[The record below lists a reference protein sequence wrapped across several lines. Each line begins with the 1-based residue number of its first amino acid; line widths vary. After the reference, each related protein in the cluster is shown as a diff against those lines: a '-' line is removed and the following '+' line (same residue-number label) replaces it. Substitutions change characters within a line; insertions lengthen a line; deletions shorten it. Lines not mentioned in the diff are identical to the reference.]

1 MAGRDAAG
9 VTSPPP
15 GSYGFYPNNAAQAG
29 PGSQGM
35 VTSPSMDGSIS
46 SQTNSNGQVHRRTQ
60 SLRPFSAF
68 QPLENPAS
76 YNGDGPG
83 PRPPSPRSARTL
95 SAYDSGLQP
104 WAAPTGSTARSIRS
118 TPAPLTFKSPD
129 LRKALGLQEAHG
141 KKIYME
147 GYLSRREES
156 GVDGKPIHAADPKR
170 QWQLCFVQLS
180 GTVLSIWNVKNME
193 EAAKRGQE
201 VPPSYTNIT
210 DSVSVFPSSPADRP
224 TDRIYIAPVC

>member
-83 PRPPSPRSARTL
+83 PRPPS
-95 SAYDSGLQP
+95 
-104 WAAPTGSTARSIRS
+104 PTGSTARSIRS